1 MTVQVH
7 DYNPGIAPSGLFWTT
22 RIPDD
27 AVSTSA
33 NAATIKV
40 QDLPVTDSF
49 VIFGPNQVPATV
61 SYNLAWQATGEVRH
75 LAPSS
80 DDVTDPTRLRA
91 TFRDAAATGTFSA
104 QSITMPGGGPF
115 SFHGAVGVAIWAE
128 VGHASNGRFAKVPQT
143 PAISSK

>member
-1 MTVQVH
+1 M
-7 DYNPGIAPSGLFWTT
+7 
-22 RIPDD
+22 PDD

-33 NAATIKV
+33 NSATIKV
-40 QDLPVTDSF
+40 QDLHVIDSF
-49 VIFGPNQVPATV
+49 VIFGPNSAPATV
-61 SYNLAWQATGEVRH
+61 SYDVAWQATGEVRH

-80 DDVTDPTRLRA
+80 DDLTDPTRLRA

-128 VGHASNGRFAKVPQT
+128 VGHDSNGRFAHA
-143 PAISSK
+143 PASSISAK

>member
-1 MTVQVH
+1 M
-7 DYNPGIAPSGLFWTT
+7 
-22 RIPDD
+22 PDD

-40 QDLPVTDSF
+40 QDLQVTDSF
-49 VIFGPNQVPATV
+49 VIFGPNPVPATV
-61 SYNLAWQATGEVRH
+61 SYDIAWQATGEVRH

-80 DDVTDPTRLRA
+80 NDLNDPTRLRA

-128 VGHASNGRFAKVPQT
+128 VGHDSNGQFAHLT
-143 PAISSK
+143 PTPSISPK